1 MRSSSLEL
9 DLTKSQT
16 QEGRNSV
23 SLVDIAG
30 FRTSIQ
36 QEGINAAAE
45 HTFNRLTLRVQAAVT
60 DYHYG
65 DLGIFDPVLDTIIP
79 QQDIRDYRE
88 DELRLR
94 AF

>member
-23 SLVDIAG
+23 SLVDVAG

-36 QEGINAAAE
+36 QDGINAAAE
-45 HTFNRLTLRVQAAVT
+45 HTFNRLTLRVQGAVT

-65 DLGIFDPVLDTIIP
+65 DAGLGIFDPVLDTIIP
-79 QQDIRDYRE
+79 QQDIRD
-88 DELRLR
+88 
-94 AF
+94 